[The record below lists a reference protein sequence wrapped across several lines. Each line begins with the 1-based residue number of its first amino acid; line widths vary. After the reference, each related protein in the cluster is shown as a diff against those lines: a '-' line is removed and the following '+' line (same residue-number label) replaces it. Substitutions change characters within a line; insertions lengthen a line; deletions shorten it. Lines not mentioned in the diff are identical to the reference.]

1 MKYRACMVMIAV
13 IAVVGCSGGDGIVT
27 VNNPPTIEF
36 TFAPIGV
43 PTSVPVVLTVD
54 VSDPDEDD
62 NLTVSWDITTGAA
75 SLTPQN
81 SQKTEMEWDVPDTPE
96 ADTVTVTV
104 SDGEDSRSVTAVL
117 KVGTLRVT
125 SAGSF
130 PLSGSPYI
138 LRPSTSPPK
147 WVVDGTTTIAAGTEL
162 LIDLPSTALYVLGTF
177 NIQGTPSNP
186 VVIRPNDR
194 TVQCGLDGDWWEG
207 ILATSDGLGHNGV
220 VNASNMD
227 LSYATDGVALQY
239 TGVATISESSIR
251 CSYNSGVLHQGIGAL
266 VVTDTEIR
274 GGQNHGIMVDKPL
287 LSQPQAITITGC
299 DVKINGQAGL
309 WIDMDD
315 QSAGTP
321 IVIRDNKFEF
331 NSFAGIFMR
340 HWAWPTIE
348 NNAFV
353 SNGGGSYNIRLADFH
368 STSSPDTLDA
378 TCNYWGASVSNESTI
393 LNSVYDR
400 RKSATVGTFVVVKP
414 WLNEDPFG
422 LPDPPPCTGGV
433 AR

>member
-1 MKYRACMVMIAV
+1 MAVIAV
-13 IAVVGCSGGDGIVT
+13 IAVAGCSGGDGVVI
-27 VNNPPTIEF
+27 VNNPPSIEF
-36 TFAPIGV
+36 TFAPRGV
-43 PTSVPVVLTVD
+43 PTAVPVVLTVD

-62 NLTVSWDITTGAA
+62 HLTVTWDITTGAA

-81 SQKTEMEWDVPDTPE
+81 AEKTEMQWAVPDVPGTH
-96 ADTVTVTV
+96 TVTVTV
-104 SDGEDSRSVTAVL
+104 SDGEDSRSVSADI

-138 LRPSTSPPK
+138 LRPNSSPPK
-147 WVVDGTTTIAAGTEL
+147 WVVDGTTTIPAGAEL
-162 LIDLPSTALYVLGTF
+162 LIDLPSTSLYVLGTL
-177 NIQGTPSNP
+177 NIQGTPGNP

-194 TVQCGLDGDWWEG
+194 TVQCGIDGGWWEG

-220 VNASNMD
+220 VNLSNVD

-239 TGVATISESSIR
+239 TGVANISGSSIR
-251 CSYNSGVLHQGIGAL
+251 CSYNSGVLHQGTGAL

-287 LSQPQAITITGC
+287 LSQPESITITGC
-299 DVKINGQAGL
+299 DIKINAQAGL
-309 WIDMDD
+309 WVDMDD
-315 QSAGTP
+315 PSAGTP
-321 IVIRDNKFEF
+321 IVIQDNKFEF

-340 HWAWPTIE
+340 RWAWPTIE

-353 SNGGGSYNIRLADFH
+353 SNGGGSYNIRFAEFH
-368 STSSPDTLDA
+368 DPASPDTIDA

-400 RKSATVGTFVVVKP
+400 RKSATVGVFVTVKP

-422 LPDPPPCTGGV
+422 LPAPPPCTGGIT
-433 AR
+433 R